1 MKQLIFDF
9 AIYGHGI
16 TKSLSFH
23 ENEYIIGGK
32 VVSGEIHR
40 KIGLPFSANNSCKL
54 HFSF

>member
-16 TKSLSFH
+16 TKSLSIH

-40 KIGLPFSANNSCKL
+40 KIGLPFSANS
-54 HFSF
+54 S